1 MKAIKKYFFYRRFR
15 YYRKNEM
22 TLQFIKH
29 RLFARKLI
37 RQITV
42 RDKEIELLRERIKQ
56 YDELIKSYNELITA
70 YTERHEI
77 TTTMEK
83 QPYDE
88 FDLKVGG
95 TEWKVGY
102 KSL

>member
-15 YYRKNEM
+15 YYRKNVM

-29 RLFARKLI
+29 RLFARKLL

-42 RDKEIELLRERIKQ
+42 RDKEIEILRERIKQ
-56 YDELIKSYNELITA
+56 YDELIKIM
-70 YTERHEI
+70 TERHEI
-77 TTTMEK
+77 MTTMEK

-102 KSL
+102 KSLWLNLKI